1 MPGCSRRTKSTRCF
15 QCGRFENPHMLVQV
29 RKHSG
34 QWSTILRLCWRCAY
48 PELRRYA
55 MKPAG
60 EVIS

>member
-1 MPGCSRRTKSTRCF
+1 
-15 QCGRFENPHMLVQV
+15 MLVQV